1 MTKIKHSLNFIT
13 ELDESDPRA
22 KQLLALPEEMRTQV
36 LEAILKQS
44 LAPKIQPIL
53 DELNLNGSYA
63 ILKVA

>member
-1 MTKIKHSLNFIT
+1 MTTIKHSLEFIT
-13 ELDESDPRA
+13 ELDEKHPSVQ
-22 KQLLALPEEMRTQV
+22 QLLALPEEMRLQ
-36 LEAILKQS
+36 LLNEILKSS